1 MSIIIIHQIK
11 IKNKNYYGYKKNEII
26 SFTIVLLISI
36 ILKKILNFLKKFNL
50 EKFSHHMT

>member
-36 ILKKILNFLKKFNL
+36 ILKKNTQILQKKISILKNL
-50 EKFSHHMT
+50 VIT

>member
-36 ILKKILNFLKKFNL
+36 ILKKNTQIIQKKISILKNL
-50 EKFSHHMT
+50 VIT